1 MGKRWLSV
9 VKKVFSSV
17 SKEKKN
23 EEKSRKKWGFGK
35 SKETKQ
41 VAANPD
47 LEGNPKAAH
56 ASLETQSTPSTKKS
70 LAVVGDEHAFSV
82 AIATAVAAEAAV
94 VAARA
99 AAEVVHLTTSLRSV
113 GVGSSREEVAAIK
126 VQNAFRAYLARRGLQ
141 GSQGMVR
148 LKSFKSSNAFK
159 CQTMNS
165 LYCIRALA
173 TVQSQVRAR
182 RIKLSEEKQALNWKL
197 KLKRDTELENTKLG
211 QDWNNSLHSKEQ
223 MDAILE
229 EKEEAA
235 RRRERTLTYAYSRQC
250 KNVHFVSG
258 EAALPAPI
266 IHLVSQLQT
275 QNGTG
280 ALERRMSSRPL
291 DNTQRCSGDGELLSD
306 SSSINSSGGWNAN
319 GNVLR
324 VPPSR
329 PIHHPRPWGKVPSR
343 ARARSKAEDDRLSVR
358 SERRSRR
365 HSIGATLSDVDNDS
379 LMGLPTIPGYLSS
392 TESTRAKSRF
402 QTPPA
407 GNSVSKASTPARKQ
421 PSFPSNAHKSRLSEL
436 KDNFVSSLN

>member
-1 MGKRWLSV
+1 MGKRWFSV
-9 VKKVFSSV
+9 VKKVFSSE
-17 SKEKKN
+17 SKEKKD

-41 VAANPD
+41 VAAIPD

-56 ASLETQSTPSTKKS
+56 ALLETQSTPSTKKS

-141 GSQGMVR
+141 DSQGMVR

-229 EKEEAA
+229 QKEEAA
-235 RRRERTLTYAYSRQC
+235 RRRERTLSYAYSRQRRSSSSRSNNSPC
-250 KNVHFVSG
+250 EPTSNPEWDWSF
-258 EAALPAPI
+258 
-266 IHLVSQLQT
+266 
-275 QNGTG
+275 
-280 ALERRMSSRPL
+280 LERRMSSRPL

-329 PIHHPRPWGKVPSR
+329 PIHHSPSVGGKSPSR

-365 HSIGATLSDVDNDS
+365 HSIGATLSDVDKDS

-407 GNSVSKASTPARKQ
+407 GNSVSKASTQARKQ